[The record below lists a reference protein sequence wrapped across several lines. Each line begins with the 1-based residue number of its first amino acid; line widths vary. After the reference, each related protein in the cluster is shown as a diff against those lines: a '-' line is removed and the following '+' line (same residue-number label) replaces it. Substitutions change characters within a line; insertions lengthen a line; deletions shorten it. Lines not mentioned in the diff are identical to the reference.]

1 MRFSE
6 AMSGLALMVA
16 LALPAGAQAQAQA
29 CGAGGEALR
38 LDWSAAGWKRGSLS
52 GTVQADRVE
61 APGEGLTEPVT
72 VSFTGSTN
80 RLESG
85 YPAVRSEF
93 TGGRGGGYDALAMQ
107 VDFGSNNQSVTVRFD
122 FAVPVDGVSFD
133 VFDVDFLPNLF
144 FQRGFRDGVTI
155 TGVSEDGGTVM
166 PTLRSPHIP
175 AGQSTSSRA
184 TVYLGSPLSANQVVG
199 YGENASSGSDAGNV
213 MVRFGAPVTSVR
225 LEYTNGLYAP
235 SPNPQAQAIALSDI
249 DFCVALAANLEA
261 TKTQEVISETPQ
273 ACGDF
278 GTPAPGGSE
287 VAIPGACIEYRIR
300 VTNTG
305 GGVADDLT
313 LSDELNDNLVFRA
326 ARVSGFDVGSPEFGL
341 STPASGQSC
350 GQGRCVV
357 GLAGAAL
364 PGGATG
370 EVVIRATVQ

>member
-6 AMSGLALMVA
+6 AVKGLAVLVG
-16 LALPAGAQAQAQA
+16 LALPATAHAQA
-29 CGAGGEALR
+29 CGAGEALR
-38 LDWSAAGWKRGSLS
+38 VDWSDAGWDRGSLS

-61 APGEGLTEPVT
+61 APGEGMTEPVE
-72 VSFTGSTN
+72 VSFTGATN

-85 YPAVRSEF
+85 YPVVSSEF

-107 VDFGSNNQSVTVRFD
+107 ADFGSNNQSVTVRFD
-122 FAVPVDGVSFD
+122 FAVPVDGLAFD
-133 VFDVDFLPNLF
+133 IFDVDFLPNFL

-155 TGVSEDGGTVM
+155 TGVTEDGGTVM

-175 AGQSTSSRA
+175 AGQNTSSRA
-184 TVYLGSPLSANQVVG
+184 TVYLGSPLAANQVVG
-199 YGENASSGSDAGNV
+199 YGENANAGSDAGNV

-235 SPNPQAQAIALSDI
+235 SPNPQTQAIALSDI

-278 GTPAPGGSE
+278 GAPAEGAAE
-287 VAIPGACIEYRIR
+287 AAIPGACIEYRIR

-305 GGVADDLT
+305 GGLADDLT
-313 LSDELNDNLVFRA
+313 LSDELDENLVFRA
-326 ARVSGFDVGSPEFGL
+326 ARISGFESGGPGYGL
-341 STPASGQSC
+341 TTPNAGQSC
-350 GQGRCVV
+350 GQGRCLVS
-357 GLAGAAL
+357 LAEAAL
-364 PGGATG
+364 PAGATG